1 MLVLSFSHEKL
12 AWGEEA
18 RRRADEGNAS
28 LMRTHDQKNL
38 LTGQVAVVTG
48 GGRGIGQAI
57 ALALAAAGASIAVV
71 ARSEGQ
77 LAETTTLIREMGG
90 EAIAL
95 VGDVSDR
102 QAVIHMAEQVVQQL
116 GPVDILVNNA
126 GRHHALGPLW
136 LVDPDEWWKDVECNL
151 FGTFLCMHVI
161 LPSMIERRQGRI
173 INISS
178 GAGNLPRPHSTAYTS
193 SKAAVTRLTESA
205 ALSAR
210 PYDVS
215 IFAIHP
221 GSVRTAMADYLVN
234 SEGAKIWVPEYRT
247 VYDETEIPA
256 ERVGELVVF
265 LASGQADQLTGRFL
279 DVYDDIQELI
289 KQVEA
294 IQQQDLY
301 TLRLRR

>member
-1 MLVLSFSHEKL
+1 MK
-12 AWGEEA
+12 
-18 RRRADEGNAS
+18 
-28 LMRTHDQKNL
+28 THDQKKL
-38 LTGQVAVVTG
+38 FTGQVAVVTG
-48 GGRGIGQAI
+48 GGRGIGRAI
-57 ALALAAAGASIAVV
+57 AQALAEEGASIAVV

-77 LAETTTLIREMGG
+77 LAETTTLIREVGG
-90 EAIAL
+90 EAIAI

-102 QAVIHMAEQVVQQL
+102 QAVIQMAEQVVQQL

-136 LVDPDEWWKDVECNL
+136 LVDPDEWWKDIECNL
-151 FGTFLCMHVI
+151 LSTFLCMHTI
-161 LPSMIERRQGRI
+161 LPSMIKRRQGRI
-173 INISS
+173 INVSS

-205 ALSAR
+205 AISAK

-234 SEGAKIWVPEYRT
+234 SEEASKWVPEYRT

-256 ERVGELVVF
+256 ERVGDLVVF
-265 LASGQADQLTGRFL
+265 LASGKADLLTGRFL
-279 DVYDDIQELI
+279 DVYDDIQELV
-289 KQVEA
+289 KQTEA
-294 IQQQDLY
+294 IQRQDLY